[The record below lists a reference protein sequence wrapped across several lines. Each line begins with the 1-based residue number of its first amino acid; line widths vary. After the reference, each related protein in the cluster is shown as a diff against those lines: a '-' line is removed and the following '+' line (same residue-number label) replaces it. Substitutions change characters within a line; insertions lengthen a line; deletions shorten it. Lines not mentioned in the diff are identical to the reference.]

1 MARNHDEREFRL
13 RPTKPRVRTE
23 DTAWATG
30 FKLLTHYARASRYA
44 AGPGS
49 GTRSRAAR
57 VHNQRCALRAVY
69 SRNDTKGK
77 WRAHGR
83 YLARESA
90 TFELNQQAVGFSAEQ
105 ERVDPAKELD
115 RWQSAGDPLLW
126 KLIVSPEF
134 GDRTDLPQLTREL
147 MRRVAEDLDTDVE
160 WVAVTHHNTEHPHV
174 HIALRGIRADG
185 QPLQLDR
192 DYIKHGLR
200 GLAEELCTA
209 QLGYRTK
216 MDAEEAERREV
227 LEVRF
232 TSLDRRILRGA
243 TSGGESGDLQVRA
256 QSTAAGMSRSARV
269 SEQHIAGRLAFL
281 ESMGLATV
289 SGPGS
294 WTVRRDC
301 ESILRA
307 MQRTNDH
314 QKTLS
319 AHGVLPSDERL
330 PIEVLQWQNHPE
342 GVQGRILVH
351 GQEELSGQG
360 YLMLEGTDAHVHFIQ
375 YSSEMDMARSQGGL
389 RTNSFVRLRRLFGM
403 NGEPVVDVQELG
415 DSERLLNSRTH
426 FEAEAQ
432 KLIKRG
438 ILPTDDGWGGW
449 LGKYQATLREAALH
463 ALKIQ
468 NVAKE
473 RELQRERGLDR

>member
-1 MARNHDEREFRL
+1 MARNGDEREFRL
-13 RPTKPRVRTE
+13 RPARPRVRR
-23 DTAWATG
+23 DDAAWATG
-30 FKLLTHYARASRYA
+30 FKLLTHYARASRNA
-44 AGPGS
+44 AGHGS
-49 GTRSRAAR
+49 GAQWGVAR
-57 VHNQRCALRAVY
+57 THNQRCAVRAVY

-90 TFELNQQAVGFSAEQ
+90 TAEVDRTAVGFSAETEQ
-105 ERVDPAKELD
+105 IDPSKELD
-115 RWQSAGDPLLW
+115 RWQAAGDPLLW

-147 MRRVAEDLDTDVE
+147 MRRIAHDLDTDIE

-174 HIALRGIRADG
+174 HIALRGIRAEG

-192 DYIKHGLR
+192 NYIKHGLR
-200 GLAEELCTA
+200 AVAEGLCTL
-209 QLGYRTK
+209 QLGYRTE

-227 LEVRF
+227 LDVRF
-232 TSLDRRILRGA
+232 TSLDRRILKA
-243 TSGGESGDLQVRA
+243 STIDGETGDLQVRL
-256 QSTAAGMSRSARV
+256 QSKATEMSRSARV
-269 SEQHIAGRLAFL
+269 REQHFAGRLAFL
-281 ESMGLATV
+281 ESMGLATA
-289 SGPGS
+289 SGPAS
-294 WTVRRDC
+294 WTVRRDY
-301 ESILRA
+301 ESVLRA

-351 GQEELSGQG
+351 GQEEFSGRG
-360 YLMLEGTDAHVHFIQ
+360 YLMLEGTDARVHFIQ
-375 YSSEMDMARSQGGL
+375 YSPEMDKARSQGGL
-389 RTNSFVRLRRLFGM
+389 RANSFVKLRRLFGIS
-403 NGEPVVDVQELG
+403 GEPVIDVQEVG
-415 DSERLLNSRTH
+415 DSERLLNNRTH

-438 ILPTDDGWGGW
+438 ILPTEDGWGGW
-449 LGKYQATLREAALH
+449 LGKYQATLREATIH
-463 ALKIQ
+463 ALQVQ
-468 NVAKE
+468 NAAKQ
-473 RELQRERGLDR
+473 RELQRDPGLER